1 MQLNRSIAFTASWK
15 YTVLIALILGALI
28 SFIMIFLQPFDT
40 YQHNPPNKNLL
51 LSGYSLCIAIPILL
65 LHIPELFWYKH
76 QNSRWYLFN
85 ELLFIFLGMTFM
97 TILAFVY
104 NTKVVNEYP
113 ITWGYLWDWLLTFGL
128 PFVPF
133 LLPVWAY
140 LRFKFSDVTISS
152 ATSGTSTIIIT
163 GENINEQLRF
173 TQEQFIFAQA
183 QSNYVDVYLLTKDQ
197 EAEKHVLR
205 STLSGLVNQIPFAEQ
220 VHRSYLVNP
229 EHILSLEGNTRKGSA
244 VLNHINESVP
254 VSPKH
259 FKGLKTYLQNR
270 P

>member
-15 YTVLIALILGALI
+15 YTLLITLILGALI

-40 YQHNPPNKNLL
+40 YQHNAPNKNLL

-65 LHIPELFWYKH
+65 LHIPELVWFKN

-85 ELLFIFLGMTFM
+85 ELILIFLGTAFM

-104 NTKVVNEYP
+104 NTKMVNEYT
-113 ITWGYLWDWLLTFGL
+113 ISWGYLWDWLLTFGL

-133 LLPVWAY
+133 VIPIWAY
-140 LRFKFSDVTISS
+140 LRFRFSDVTISLVT
-152 ATSGTSTIIIT
+152 ANTSSITIT
-163 GENINEQLRF
+163 GENVNEQLQF
-173 TQEQFIFAQA
+173 AQEQFIFAKA
-183 QSNYVDVYLLTKDQ
+183 QSNYVDVYLLNEKQ
-197 EAEKHVLR
+197 QAEKHVLR
-205 STLSGLVNQIPFAEQ
+205 STLSGLVNQLSFAEQ

-229 EHILSLEGNTRKGSA
+229 EHILSLEGNTRKGA
-244 VLNHINESVP
+244 ALLNHIEEPVP